1 MTKKDNA
8 RKKRI
13 RRVRAKIQGAKDM
26 PRLCVFKSLRY
37 MYAQIVD
44 DENGKILVSVDSR
57 KLSAQGRSQPKAD
70 QPLAGAKKSG
80 GKVKNDIETAAH
92 VGEEIA
98 KLAIAKKISK
108 VVFDKRSY
116 KYHGKV
122 KSLAEGARKGG
133 LKF

>member
-1 MTKKDNA
+1 MNKNIS

-13 RRVRAKIQGAKDM
+13 WRTRAKIQGAKDM
-26 PRLCVFKSLRY
+26 PRLCVFKSLRC
-37 MYAQIVD
+37 MYAQVVD
-44 DENGKILVSVDSR
+44 DENGKILVSIDSR
-57 KLSAQGRSQPKAD
+57 KMK
-70 QPLAGAKKSG
+70 GAK
-80 GKVKNDIETAAH
+80 NTIETAGKI
-92 VGEEIA
+92 GEEIA

-108 VVFDKRSY
+108 IVFDKRSY

>member
-13 RRVRAKIQGAKDM
+13 QRTRAKIYGTAGC

-37 MYAQIVD
+37 IYAQIVD

-57 KLSAQGRSQPKAD
+57 KIKN
-70 QPLAGAKKSG
+70 AK
-80 GKVKNDIETAAH
+80 NTIETAGKI
-92 VGEEIA
+92 GEEIA

-122 KSLAEGARKGG
+122 KSLAEGARKEG

>member
-1 MTKKDNA
+1 MNKNIS

-13 RRVRAKIQGAKDM
+13 RRTRAKIQGAKDM

-37 MYAQIVD
+37 IYAQVID

-57 KLSAQGRSQPKAD
+57 KMS
-70 QPLAGAKKSG
+70 GAK
-80 GKVKNDIETAAH
+80 NTIETAGKI
-92 VGEEIA
+92 GEEIA
-98 KLAIAKKISK
+98 KLAIANKIGK

-122 KSLAEGARKGG
+122 KSLAQGARKGG

>member
-13 RRVRAKIQGAKDM
+13 RRVRAKIQGTKEM
-26 PRLCVFKSLRY
+26 PRLCIFRSLRY
-37 MYAQIVD
+37 IYAQVVD
-44 DENGKILVSVDSR
+44 DKNGKILVSVDSR
-57 KLSAQGRSQPKAD
+57 KVK
-70 QPLAGAKKSG
+70 GAK
-80 GKVKNDIETAAH
+80 NTMETAEKI
-92 VGEEIA
+92 GKEIA
-98 KLAIAKKISK
+98 KLAIAKKIDK

-122 KSLAEGARKGG
+122 KALAEGVRKEG